1 MGNREDLLA
10 GAKLC
15 LLEKGYARTT
25 ARDIATAAGTSLAAI
40 GYHFG
45 SKEVLLTQAMTESTG
60 VSVGDTLEAAMRA
73 SVGPDPQQEFADTWD
88 RLRLVFSENPAM
100 LTASLEGLSQADR
113 MPAVREAMVSASTQA
128 INEIEAIYAELH
140 PKLSAQ
146 RVAAVARL
154 YYTLLNGLSIEW
166 QIDPDSPPTG
176 EQLGLAIGTIAGQD

>member
-73 SVGPDPQQEFADTWD
+73 SAGPDPQQEFAATWD
-88 RLRLVFSENPAM
+88 RLRLVFAENPEM

-113 MPAVREAMVSASTQA
+113 MPAVRDAMVSASA
-128 INEIEAIYAELH
+128 KAVRDIEAIYAELH
-140 PKLSAQ
+140 PELSAQ
-146 RVAAVARL
+146 RVTAVARL
-154 YYTLLNGLSIEW
+154 YYTLLNGLAIEW
-166 QIDPDSPPTG
+166 LTDHDSPATG
-176 EQLGLAIGTIAGQD
+176 EQLALAIGTVAGQG